1 MNGNRRRRWLRIIA
15 IASSAAVLASCRSLT
30 APLTMPLVAAT
41 WSEATDVASGSESCP
56 ALPQQHQPA
65 LRQQTDC
72 QQCRSGANARSQA
85 CPSHGSLLPLVRP
98 SLLCDG
104 GDGQAPAKA
113 VGKLDLKNLTAGD
126 TVARYHAA
134 DKGPDAHEVQVAVS
148 NIACVYAPRFASV
161 RHVTQPH
168 EEASPV
174 GPRGIALD
182 TITESGVRQQ
192 PVWGSTQRVAP
203 EAARKALPG
212 VALEELLSPLAIDQ
226 KALPDESV
234 GDKRPTARTA
244 DTRPMHAE
252 QTQTPRLKV
261 GFDVPTEWT
270 SVRGAQILLMG
281 RSADIVAND
290 RGTATLRIEAAG
302 RTELTICKRA
312 GSDTARIGE
321 ELDFTIFLLNS
332 GERPLTDVVLVD
344 ALPVRLTLVANS
356 PASSLP
362 ADFSTTAGD
371 DGSVVLKWQFQDPLP
386 AGESGFV
393 RFRTVV
399 H

>member
-1 MNGNRRRRWLRIIA
+1 
-15 IASSAAVLASCRSLT
+15 
-30 APLTMPLVAAT
+30 
-41 WSEATDVASGSESCP
+41 
-56 ALPQQHQPA
+56 
-65 LRQQTDC
+65 
-72 QQCRSGANARSQA
+72 
-85 CPSHGSLLPLVRP
+85 
-98 SLLCDG
+98 
-104 GDGQAPAKA
+104 
-113 VGKLDLKNLTAGD
+113 
-126 TVARYHAA
+126 
-134 DKGPDAHEVQVAVS
+134 
-148 NIACVYAPRFASV
+148 
-161 RHVTQPH
+161 
-168 EEASPV
+168 
-174 GPRGIALD
+174 
-182 TITESGVRQQ
+182 
-192 PVWGSTQRVAP
+192 
-203 EAARKALPG
+203 
-212 VALEELLSPLAIDQ
+212 
-226 KALPDESV
+226 
-234 GDKRPTARTA
+234 
-244 DTRPMHAE
+244 MHAE

-281 RSADIVAND
+281 SSADIVAND